1 MPRPIHK
8 RYHHASELHD
18 QVHRIILSWLED
30 DNALRKA
37 ANIPKKADTKK
48 TSKRDSLER
57 EKERWKRMISTSS
70 LEPEE
75 IAKELRRINEQLL
88 LLPPEK
94 SKGLELDSLRKRLES
109 SKKLSL
115 SDLVRSLN
123 LLIFVHP
130 DSTLD
135 FSITG

>member
-1 MPRPIHK
+1 M
-8 RYHHASELHD
+8 
-18 QVHRIILSWLED
+18 
-30 DNALRKA
+30 N
-37 ANIPKKADTKK
+37 TKT
-48 TSKRDSLER
+48 TSKRDDLER
-57 EKERWKRMISTSS
+57 ERERWKLMIKTGS

-94 SKGLELDSLRKRLES
+94 SQLLELESLRKRLGAA
-109 SKKLSL
+109 KKLSL
-115 SDLVRSLN
+115 SDLVRALN

-130 DSTLD
+130 DGTLD